1 MKKWFPR
8 LACLAAIAAL
18 LDLGVMGIKIF
29 THQYDILFE
38 AYLLLGCFLAL
49 QCYVFHRVFTS
60 KCPHCGR
67 LRLTNGPYCPHC
79 GKKIES

>member
-18 LDLGVMGIKIF
+18 LDLGVMGVKIF

-49 QCYVFHRVFTS
+49 QCYVFIVFL
-60 KCPHCGR
+60 PANVRIAAG
-67 LRLTNGPYCPHC
+67 Y
-79 GKKIES
+79 I